1 MFPIYD
7 LTATAARTPA
17 KDDFATTYWKAFN
30 PHSAPKDRAK
40 AHIWQVTKKEVQRW
54 LSALDGEREADGEV
68 TLFLG
73 RGRFKPG
80 DPVHMAVYGI
90 ACAQIGSKAVN
101 TILGFD
107 PEAEDETILN
117 PLHVKFFQLI
127 DPEDCSAF
135 PIKTQKSLSMKL
147 DGLKFPCIRLHYA
160 ESVRV

>member
-1 MFPIYD
+1 M
-7 LTATAARTPA
+7 
-17 KDDFATTYWKAFN
+17 
-30 PHSAPKDRAK
+30 
-40 AHIWQVTKKEVQRW
+40 QRF
-54 LSALDGEREADGEV
+54 LASLDAERDSDGEV
-68 TLFLG
+68 TLYLG

-107 PEAEDETILN
+107 PEDETILN

-147 DGLKFPCIRLHYA
+147 DGLKFPCIRLHSA